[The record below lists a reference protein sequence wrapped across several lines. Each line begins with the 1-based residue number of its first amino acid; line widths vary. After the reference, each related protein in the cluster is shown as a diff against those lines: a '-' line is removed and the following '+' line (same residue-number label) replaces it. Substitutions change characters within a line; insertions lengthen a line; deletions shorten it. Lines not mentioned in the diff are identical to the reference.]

1 MPTLNVVV
9 DKDLEYVG
17 FWLRAWAA
25 VADTVM
31 YLILAWFLLMVFARK
46 SARFALET
54 TGSTADILINYL
66 LPLVIVV
73 ALWVRY
79 GTTPGKQLIGAKI
92 VDATTGQPL
101 RLGQAL
107 VRYFGYILSC
117 LPLFAGL
124 VWVAF
129 DRKKQGWHDK
139 LANTVVVRAKRTEIV
154 HFQSTLR

>member
-1 MPTLNVVV
+1 MPTLNVVI

-17 FWLRAWAA
+17 FWPRAWAA
-25 VADTVM
+25 VVDTVM

-54 TGSTADILINYL
+54 PGSTADILINYL

-117 LPLFAGL
+117 LPFCAGL

-154 HFQSTLR
+154 HFQSKLR